1 MFKYIFHNNK
11 ITYLVASAD
20 ASCEYSKGKIINV
33 SRKRDI
39 QVQDLEDN
47 YVNSIFLEDIITF
60 DKFNCVKKYILKL
73 IFFMKKRY

>member
-11 ITYLVASAD
+11 ITYLVPSAD
-20 ASCEYSKGKIINV
+20 ASCEYSKGNIISV
-33 SRKRDI
+33 SRKWDI
-39 QVQDLEDN
+39 QVQDLQDN
-47 YVNSIFLEDIITF
+47 HINFIFLEDIITF

>member
-1 MFKYIFHNNK
+1 MFKYIFYNNK
-11 ITYLVASAD
+11 ITYLVPSAD